1 MVLPY
6 YMKIDTKHY
15 RLLRIISVSLLI
27 TVVFSSLQAAFAYKM
42 LYTSYIETEEY
53 EITFVGE
60 SAGEQFGASVAGG
73 DINGDG
79 YDDIVVGSPFYSSK
93 GISWNGKVSVYF
105 GSSDLEKR
113 LYDTQEDTPDFVVY
127 GRHDGDQLGIDVD
140 SGDFN
145 NDGYD
150 DLAIGSYNAL
160 AENGRPGKVFVF
172 LGQSKFP
179 DRRITLSSERADL
192 EFIGEDDGDGFGVS
206 VEVGDINHDD
216 IDDLLV
222 GAPFSMSTDDV
233 KTGNVYGYYGWTFGI
248 DSDYRYDKFYGKKD
262 TDVVFVGEEKDQR
275 FGGDIEVGNIVGGHY
290 NDVLISAYFSDGP
303 SGPQAGKVYIYKGPK
318 EYSRYEKKPYD
329 VLVGESAFN
338 WFGFS
343 LSLGQFDSHHKE
355 DLLVSAFPYLNRG
368 WGGKSYLLS
377 GRNEFVEGDGSED
390 DLFVVGGES
399 ADIYFG
405 GEQSENLLG
414 SSVLFADVDGDEKD
428 DILLGAPGISTLSS
442 SEPGE
447 VYIYHN
453 KFYAD
458 QQSFDLQNGE
468 TNSYIYGVK
477 PDDWFGAKMAK
488 FDFNGDGYDDVAVSA
503 RYADRYDAR
512 GLVGDSNN
520 GEVYLLL
527 GHSVPFGE
535 SKLIKEPGDDYVTRG
550 EFIDQVVGEFSL
562 KDRRKDFINNCYDYR
577 EFCFFA
583 FTGQSNFSG
592 LKLEPEIILYPDV
605 PYGSSYYEPITVAT
619 MLGLLS
625 GYTNEEGTPFKPEAP
640 ITRMQALKVI
650 LGANQLVAPLHRFEL
665 IEILG
670 SEEALRSQE
679 SYYYDVN
686 PAVSKMWW
694 YPRFANYAFD
704 HGIIE
709 NESYFRPDEYIT
721 IGELE
726 NIIQNTIEFLGL
738 ESEAV

>member
-1 MVLPY
+1 
-6 YMKIDTKHY
+6 MKIDTKYY
-15 RLLRIISVSLLI
+15 RVLRILSVSLLI

-53 EITFVGE
+53 EITFIGE

-93 GISWNGKVSVYF
+93 GINWNGKVSVYF

-160 AENGRPGKVFVF
+160 AENGRPGKVFMF
-172 LGQSKFP
+172 FGQSKFS

-192 EFIGEDDGDGFGVS
+192 EFIGEADGDGFGVS

-216 IDDLLV
+216 IDDLLI
-222 GAPFSMSTDDV
+222 GAPFSMSINDV

-248 DSDYRYDKFYGKKD
+248 DSDYRYDKFYGNKD
-262 TDVVFVGEEKDQR
+262 ANVIFVGREKDQR
-275 FGGDIEVGNIVGGHY
+275 FGGDIEVGNVVGGHY

-318 EYSRYEKKPYD
+318 TYSRYEKRPYD
-329 VLVGESAFN
+329 VLVGEKAFD

-343 LSLGQFDSHHKE
+343 LSLGQFDSNHKD

-368 WGGKSYLLS
+368 WGGKAYMLS
-377 GRNEFVEGDGSED
+377 GRNEFVAGDDPDD
-390 DLFVVGGES
+390 DLLVVGEDS

-447 VYIYHN
+447 VYVYHN

-458 QQSFDLQNGE
+458 QQSFDIENGE

-520 GEVYLLL
+520 GKVYLLL
-527 GHSVPFGE
+527 GHSVPFGD

-583 FTGQSNFSG
+583 FSGQSNFSG
-592 LKLEPEIILYPDV
+592 LRLEPNIILYPDV
-605 PYGSSYYEPITVAT
+605 PYGSDYYEPITVAT

-625 GYTNEEGTPFKPEAP
+625 GYTNEDGTPFKPEAP

-670 SEEALRSQE
+670 SEESLRAQE
-679 SYYYDVN
+679 SYYDDVD

-694 YPRFANYAFD
+694 YPRFANYAYD

-709 NESYFRPDEYIT
+709 NKSYFRPDDYIT

-726 NIIQNTIEFLGL
+726 NVIQNTIEFLGL